1 MCAYFNTGIGT
12 KYILCKVLVGK
23 YMMNLRLQSVG
34 EAHSHRKR
42 ETDRTAAS
50 ARGSAVP
57 RVSCVS
63 SEVLP
68 IITQKL
74 VHPTKENTEK

>member
-1 MCAYFNTGIGT
+1 MCVYFDTSIGT

-23 YMMNLRLQSVG
+23 YMNLRLQSVG

-57 RVSCVS
+57 RVSRVS

-68 IITQKL
+68 IISQKL
-74 VHPTKENTEK
+74 VHPTKKNT